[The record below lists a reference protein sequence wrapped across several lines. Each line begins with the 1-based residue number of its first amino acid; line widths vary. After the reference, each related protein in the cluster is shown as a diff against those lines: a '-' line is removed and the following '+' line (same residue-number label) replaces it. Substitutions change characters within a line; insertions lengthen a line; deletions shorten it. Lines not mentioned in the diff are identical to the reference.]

1 MSIFVLT
8 IIIIFIILFSIPTA
22 YANIVMTVY
31 PTKLNLSDAQKAI
44 SPYGITMGRIIL
56 YSIVIAIV
64 IVTRLKWTKHGR
76 IITNRK
82 IMIESIFYLALG
94 SIVIIESIY
103 NAGVPIFFLFLI

>member
-31 PTKLNLSDAQKAI
+31 PTKLHLSDAQKSI

-76 IITNRK
+76 IVQIGK
-82 IMIESIFYLALG
+82 L
-94 SIVIIESIY
+94 
-103 NAGVPIFFLFLI
+103 